1 MTGLGYL
8 EVKAL
13 HVACVAAS
21 YGLFVVRGLWMM
33 QRPALLMQRWVRVV
47 PHVIDSV
54 LLASAAA
61 LAYLSHQY
69 PGVDPW
75 LTAKV
80 VGLLCYIGLG
90 AVALKRGKTRR
101 VRITA
106 WVAAQA
112 VFAYIVLVAVTRS
125 PLVF

>member
-33 QRPALLMQRWVRVV
+33 HRPALLMQRWVRVV

-106 WVAAQA
+106 WLAAQA

-125 PLVF
+125 PLVL

>member
-13 HVACVAAS
+13 HVASVAAS
-21 YGLFVVRGLWMM
+21 YGLFAVRGLWMVRNPGLL
-33 QRPALLMQRWVRVV
+33 QRPWVRVT
-47 PHVIDSV
+47 PHIIDTV

-69 PGVDPW
+69 PGVDNW

-80 VGLLCYIGLG
+80 AGLLCYIGLG
-90 AVALKRGKTRR
+90 SVALKRGKTRR
-101 VRITA
+101 IRITA
-106 WVAAQA
+106 WLSAQA

-125 PLVF
+125 PLVL

>member
-1 MTGLGYL
+1 MGYL

-21 YGLFVVRGLWMM
+21 YGLFVLRGLWMM
-33 QRPALLMQRWVRVV
+33 RRPALLLQRWVRVV
-47 PHVIDSV
+47 PHVIDTV
-54 LLASAAA
+54 LLASAAV

-80 VGLLCYIGLG
+80 VGLLGYIGLG

-125 PLVF
+125 PLVL

>member
-1 MTGLGYL
+1 MGYL

-13 HVACVAAS
+13 HVTCVAAS

-33 QRPALLMQRWVRVV
+33 RRPILLQQRWVQVA
-47 PHVIDSV
+47 PHIIDTV
-54 LLASAAA
+54 LLASAAL

-69 PGVDPW
+69 PGVEPW

-90 AVALKRGKTRR
+90 FVALKHGKTRC

-112 VFAYIVLVAVTRS
+112 VFAYIVLVALTRS
-125 PLVF
+125 PSVL